1 MPLHCLS
8 YPTSRTSTLFLFPP
22 TDNLTSTS
30 LNSLQIVAEMSLL
43 TILLASA
50 VTATSLAKL
59 GCTTDTRHAGV
70 YTNGTIRMNEN
81 PLLPFDSPMT
91 DGFNLTTGEEWSFE
105 GVSADGKS
113 GMAYMLSRG
122 TIAGHLLAQ
131 RTFIAIVWPNGTR
144 YMESA
149 FADVSTIQMCKHSTI
164 GTWYN
169 ETSGLN
175 WRFESSN
182 DYSQTVVK
190 IDSATIKGTITLD
203 SLAPAVYQNG
213 LVYPDRRGNVL
224 FAPYIYWAETVPVAT
239 TEVNLVIKGTPYTIK
254 GIGGRERNWN
264 SFNWAQLSLTWN
276 MLRATAGPYTLMAW
290 IYTSR
295 VDGQT
300 YFTSVIMK
308 GKEVVFRTQEREA
321 STTSTFGS
329 LDPAYDG
336 PVHLTSD
343 PSGKPLPPSKHTG
356 YVLEMVDPNANK
368 HWKFEIDYT
377 QTVYLFPSSNITRV
391 GGFVGALK
399 GGLVGGPQYLGR
411 ASGNVQDMI

>member
-1 MPLHCLS
+1 MAGM
-8 YPTSRTSTLFLFPP
+8 FLLATF
-22 TDNLTSTS
+22 
-30 LNSLQIVAEMSLL
+30 
-43 TILLASA
+43 LASA

-59 GCTTDTRHAGV
+59 GCTTDTIHAGV
-70 YTNGTIRMNEN
+70 STNGTIRMNEN

-91 DGFNLTTGEEWSFE
+91 NGFNSTVGEEWSFE
-105 GVSADGKS
+105 AVSEDGKA
-113 GMAYMLSRG
+113 GMGWMLSRG
-122 TIAGHLLAQ
+122 TIAGKPLAQ
-131 RTFIAIVWPNGTR
+131 RSIITIVWPNGTR
-144 YMESA
+144 YMESD
-149 FADVSTIQMCKHSTI
+149 FADVSTIQMCKDSTI
-164 GTWYN
+164 GTWSN
-169 ETSGLN
+169 ETSGMN
-175 WRFESSN
+175 WSFESSN
-182 DYSQTVVK
+182 DYSHTVVT

-203 SLAPAVYQNG
+203 SLSPAVYPNG
-213 LVYPDRRGNVL
+213 LVYPDSRGNAL

-239 TEVNLVIKGTPYTIK
+239 TEVNLVVNGTPYTTK

-264 SFNWAQLSLTWN
+264 SFNWASLSLTWN

-290 IYTSR
+290 VYTSK

-300 YFTSVIMK
+300 YFTSMIME

-329 LDPAYDG
+329 FDLAYG
-336 PVHLTSD
+336 GAVHLTSD
-343 PSGKPLPPSKHTG
+343 PSGEPLPPSKHTG
-356 YVLEMVDPNANK
+356 YVLEMVDPEANK

-377 QTVYLFPSSNITRV
+377 QTVYLFPSSNVTRV